1 MTNYWNAL
9 KNKFLKEDGIVSV
22 GFSDIVG
29 SGVAAVFWLY
39 IASAMNPGDYGEIH
53 YFLAI
58 AGMAQ
63 IISMLG
69 TSHALT
75 VYSAKKENIQS
86 TLFIISIIPTIISCI
101 IIIMIFNR
109 FDAGLLAIGYVV
121 FESVNAVVLGRKFY
135 RKYAKIILIQK
146 SLTIFLG
153 ISFFYAFGPAGIIF
167 ALVLTF
173 VPHLVI
179 FIKEF
184 YNTKIDFALL
194 KPRKNFIINN
204 YFMRLSAGSGGQIDK
219 LILAPLLGFSLLGN
233 YSLAVQIFSILIIFS
248 TIVFKYLLPQDA
260 SGISNRNLKKITI
273 IVAIGISIL
282 GILVLPKLI
291 TLFFPKFIEAVD
303 AIAIMSVAVV
313 PEAIVVIYTS
323 KMLGK
328 KKSKFVLT
336 SKLLALSIL
345 VIGFILLGPI
355 LGIIGLA
362 IIFVVTAT
370 FQACFLAIT
379 DKIENGEQNVK
390 QY

>member
-1 MTNYWNAL
+1 MTNYWNVI
-9 KNKFLKEDGIVSV
+9 KNKLLKEDGIVSV

-29 SGVAAVFWLY
+29 SGIAAVFWLY
-39 IASAMNPGDYGEIH
+39 IASVMNPGDYGEIH

-109 FDAGLLAIGYVV
+109 FDTGLLAIGYVV

-233 YSLAVQIFSILIIFS
+233 YSLVIQIFSILIIFS

-303 AIAIMSVAVV
+303 AITIMCIAVI
-313 PEAIVVIYTS
+313 PEAITMLYSS

-328 KKSKFVLT
+328 EKSKFVLIA
-336 SKLLALSIL
+336 KLLAVSII

-355 LGIIGLA
+355 LGIVGLA
-362 IIFVVTAT
+362 ITFVISVTL
-370 FQACFLAIT
+370 QASILAIA
-379 DKIENGEQNVK
+379 DKIDNGEQNVK

>member
-1 MTNYWNAL
+1 MTNYWNVI
-9 KNKFLKEDGIVSV
+9 KNKLLKEDGIVSV

-29 SGVAAVFWLY
+29 SGIAAVFWLY
-39 IASAMNPGDYGEIH
+39 IALVMNPGDYGEIH

-63 IISMLG
+63 IFSMLG

-101 IIIMIFNR
+101 IIIMIFDR

-121 FESVNAVVLGRKFY
+121 FESVNSVILGRKFY
-135 RKYAKIILIQK
+135 RKYAKMILVQK
-146 SLTIFLG
+146 SLTILLG
-153 ISFFYAFGPAGIIF
+153 ISFFYAFGPSGIIF

-173 VPHLVI
+173 IPHLAI

-184 YNTKIDFALL
+184 QNTKINFALL
-194 KPRKNFIINN
+194 KPRKNFLINN
-204 YFMRLSAGSGGQIDK
+204 YLMKLSGGFGGQIDK
-219 LILAPLLGFSLLGN
+219 IILAPLLGFSLLGN
-233 YSLAVQIFSILIIFS
+233 YSLAIQIFTILIIFS
-248 TIVFKYLLPQDA
+248 SVVFKYLLPQDA
-260 SGISNRNLKKITI
+260 SGASNRNLKKITI
-273 IVAIGISIL
+273 MTSIGISIF

-291 TLFFPKFIEAVD
+291 TLVFSEFVEAAD
-303 AIAIMSVAVV
+303 AIAIMSIAVI
-313 PEAIVVIYTS
+313 PEAITMLYSS

-328 KKSKFVLT
+328 EKSKFVLIA
-336 SKLLALSIL
+336 KLLAVSII

-355 LGIIGLA
+355 LGIVGLA
-362 IIFVVTAT
+362 ITFVIAAI

>member
-1 MTNYWNAL
+1 MTNYWNVI
-9 KNKFLKEDGIVSV
+9 KNKLMKEDGIISV
-22 GFSDIVG
+22 GFADIIG
-29 SGVAAVFWLY
+29 GGISAIFWLY
-39 IASAMNPGDYGEIH
+39 VASVMNPENYGEIH

-63 IISMLG
+63 IFSMVG
-69 TSHALT
+69 NSHALT

-86 TLFIISIIPTIISCI
+86 TLFILSTIPTIISCI
-101 IIIMIFNR
+101 IIIMIFDR

-121 FESVNAVVLGRKFY
+121 FESVNSVILGRKFY
-135 RKYAKIILIQK
+135 RKYAKMILVQK
-146 SLTIFLG
+146 SLTILLG
-153 ISFFYAFGPAGIIF
+153 ISFFYAFGPSGIIF

-173 VPHLVI
+173 IPHLAI

-184 YNTKIDFALL
+184 QNTKINFTLL

-204 YFMRLSAGSGGQIDK
+204 YLMKLSGGFGGQIDK
-219 LILAPLLGFSLLGN
+219 IILAPLLGFNLLGN
-233 YSLAVQIFSILIIFS
+233 YSLAIQIFTILIIFS
-248 TIVFKYLLPQDA
+248 SVVFKYLLPQDA
-260 SGISNRNLKKITI
+260 SGASNRNLKKITI
-273 IVAIGISIL
+273 MTSIGISIF

-291 TLFFPKFIEAVD
+291 TLVFSEFVEAAD
-303 AIAIMSVAVV
+303 AIAIMSIAVI
-313 PEAIVVIYTS
+313 PEAITMLYSS

-328 KKSKFVLT
+328 EKSKFVLIA
-336 SKLLALSIL
+336 KLLAVSII

-362 IIFVVTAT
+362 IIFVAAVTL
-370 FQACFLAIT
+370 QAAMLAIA

>member
-1 MTNYWNAL
+1 MTNYWNVI
-9 KNKFLKEDGIVSV
+9 KNKLMKEDGIISV
-22 GFSDIVG
+22 GFADIIG
-29 SGVAAVFWLY
+29 GGISAIFWLY
-39 IASAMNPGDYGEIH
+39 VASAMNPSDYGEIH

-58 AGMAQ
+58 AGTAQ

-75 VYSAKKENIQS
+75 VYSAKNENVQS

-109 FDAGLLAIGYVV
+109 FDAGLLAIGFVV

-146 SLTIFLG
+146 SLTMFIG
-153 ISFFYAFGPAGIIF
+153 ISFFYAFGPDGIIF
-167 ALVLTF
+167 ALALTF

-313 PEAIVVIYTS
+313 PEAIVVLYTS

-328 KKSKFVLT
+328 KNSKFVLT

-390 QY
+390 QH

>member
-39 IASAMNPGDYGEIH
+39 IASVMNPSDYGEIH

-63 IISMLG
+63 IVSMLG
-69 TSHALT
+69 SSHALT

-101 IIIMIFNR
+101 IIIMIFDR

-121 FESVNAVVLGRKFY
+121 FESVNSVILGRKFY
-135 RKYAKIILIQK
+135 RKYAKMILVQK
-146 SLTIFLG
+146 SLTILLG
-153 ISFFYAFGPAGIIF
+153 ISFFYAFGPSGIIF

-173 VPHLVI
+173 IPHLAI

-184 YNTKIDFALL
+184 QNTKINFALL

-204 YFMRLSAGSGGQIDK
+204 YLMKLSGGFGGQIDK
-219 LILAPLLGFSLLGN
+219 IILAPLLGFSLLGN
-233 YSLAVQIFSILIIFS
+233 YSLAIQIFTILIIFS
-248 TIVFKYLLPQDA
+248 SVVFKYLLPQDA
-260 SGISNRNLKKITI
+260 SGASNRNLKKITI
-273 IVAIGISIL
+273 MTSIGISIF

-291 TLFFPKFIEAVD
+291 TLVFPEFVEAAD
-303 AIAIMSVAVV
+303 AIAIMSIAVI
-313 PEAIVVIYTS
+313 PEAITMLYTS

-328 KKSKFVLT
+328 EKSKFVLAA
-336 SKLLALSIL
+336 KLISLVII

-362 IIFVVTAT
+362 IIFVAPITL
-370 FQACFLAIT
+370 QAGMLAIA

-390 QY
+390 

>member
-1 MTNYWNAL
+1 MTNYWNVI
-9 KNKFLKEDGIVSV
+9 KNKLLKEDGIVSV

-29 SGVAAVFWLY
+29 SGIAAVFWLY
-39 IASAMNPGDYGEIH
+39 IALVMNPGDYGEIH

-63 IISMLG
+63 IFSMLG

-101 IIIMIFNR
+101 IIIMIFDR

-121 FESVNAVVLGRKFY
+121 FESVNSVILGRKFY
-135 RKYAKIILIQK
+135 RKYAKMILVQK
-146 SLTIFLG
+146 SLTILLG
-153 ISFFYAFGPAGIIF
+153 ISFFYAFGPSGIIF

-173 VPHLVI
+173 IPHLAI

-184 YNTKIDFALL
+184 QNTKIHFTLL

-204 YFMRLSAGSGGQIDK
+204 YLMKLSGGFGGQIDK
-219 LILAPLLGFSLLGN
+219 IILAPLLGFSLLGN
-233 YSLAVQIFSILIIFS
+233 YSLAIQIFTILIIFS
-248 TIVFKYLLPQDA
+248 SVVFKYLLPQDA
-260 SGISNRNLKKITI
+260 SGASNRNLKKITI
-273 IVAIGISIL
+273 MTSIGISIF

-291 TLFFPKFIEAVD
+291 TLVFSEFVEAAD
-303 AIAIMSVAVV
+303 AIAIMSIAVI
-313 PEAIVVIYTS
+313 PEAITMLYSS

-328 KKSKFVLT
+328 EKSKFVLIA
-336 SKLLALSIL
+336 KLLAVSII

-355 LGIIGLA
+355 LGIVGLA
-362 IIFVVTAT
+362 ITFVIAAT

>member
-1 MTNYWNAL
+1 MVNYWNAI

-22 GFSDIVG
+22 GFSDIIG
-29 SGVAAVFWLY
+29 SGIAAVFWLY
-39 IASAMNPGDYGEIH
+39 IASVMNPNDYGEIH

-69 TSHALT
+69 SSHALT

-86 TLFIISIIPTIISCI
+86 TLFVISIIPTMISCI

-121 FESVNAVVLGRKFY
+121 FESVNSVVLGRKFY
-135 RKYAKIILIQK
+135 RKYAKMILIQK

-153 ISFFYAFGPAGIIF
+153 ISFFYAFGPNGIIF
-167 ALVLTF
+167 ALALTF
-173 VPHLVI
+173 VPHLII

-184 YNTKIDFALL
+184 YNTKIDFTLL

-204 YFMRLSAGSGGQIDK
+204 YFMRLSGSFGGQIDK

-233 YSLAVQIFSILIIFS
+233 YSLSIQIFSILIIFS
-248 TIVFKYLLPQDA
+248 AVVFKYLLPQDA
-260 SGISNRNLKKITI
+260 SGVSNRNLKKITI

-313 PEAIVVIYTS
+313 PEAIVMLYTS

-328 KKSKFVLT
+328 EKSKFVLT
-336 SKLLALSIL
+336 SKLLALSII

-362 IIFVVTAT
+362 IIFVVSAT
-370 FQACFLAIT
+370 FQAGFLAIT
-379 DKIENGEQNVK
+379 NKIENGEQNVK
-390 QY
+390 QH

>member
-1 MTNYWNAL
+1 MTNYWNVL

-39 IASAMNPGDYGEIH
+39 IASVMNPSDYGEIH

-63 IISMLG
+63 IVSMLG
-69 TSHALT
+69 SSHALT

-109 FDAGLLAIGYVV
+109 FDAGLLAIGFVV

-146 SLTIFLG
+146 SLTMFIG
-153 ISFFYAFGPAGIIF
+153 ISFFYAFGPDGIIF
-167 ALVLTF
+167 ALALTF

-233 YSLAVQIFSILIIFS
+233 YSLAIQIFSILIIFS

-313 PEAIVVIYTS
+313 PEAIVVLYTS

-328 KKSKFVLT
+328 EKSKFVLT
-336 SKLLALSIL
+336 SKLFALSII

-362 IIFVVTAT
+362 IIFVVSAT
-370 FQACFLAIT
+370 FQAGFLAIT
-379 DKIENGEQNVK
+379 NKIENGEQNVK
-390 QY
+390 QH

>member
-1 MTNYWNAL
+1 MANYWNTI
-9 KNKFLKEDGIVSV
+9 KNKFQKEDGIVSV

-39 IASAMNPGDYGEIH
+39 IASVMNPSDYGEIH

-58 AGMAQ
+58 AGTAQ

-69 TSHALT
+69 SSHALT

-146 SLTIFLG
+146 SLTMILG
-153 ISFFYAFGPAGIIF
+153 ISFFYVFGPAGIIF

-233 YSLAVQIFSILIIFS
+233 YSLAIQIFSILIIFS

-313 PEAIVVIYTS
+313 PEAIVVLYTS

-328 KKSKFVLT
+328 EKSKFVLT

-362 IIFVVTAT
+362 IIFVVMAT

-379 DKIENGEQNVK
+379 DKIENGGQNVK
-390 QY
+390 QH

>member
-1 MTNYWNAL
+1 MTNYWNVI
-9 KNKFLKEDGIVSV
+9 KNKLLKEDGIVSV

-29 SGVAAVFWLY
+29 SGIAAVFWLY
-39 IASAMNPGDYGEIH
+39 VASVINPSDYGEIH

-58 AGMAQ
+58 AGTAHT
-63 IISMLG
+63 ISMLG

-101 IIIMIFNR
+101 IIIMIFDR

-121 FESVNAVVLGRKFY
+121 FESVNSVILGRKFY
-135 RKYAKIILIQK
+135 RKYAKMILVQK
-146 SLTIFLG
+146 SLTILLG
-153 ISFFYAFGPAGIIF
+153 ISFFYAFGPSGIIF

-173 VPHLVI
+173 IPHLAI

-184 YNTKIDFALL
+184 QNTKINFTLL

-204 YFMRLSAGSGGQIDK
+204 YLMKLSGGFGGQIDK
-219 LILAPLLGFSLLGN
+219 IILAPLLGFSLLGN
-233 YSLAVQIFSILIIFS
+233 YSLAIQIFTILIIFS
-248 TIVFKYLLPQDA
+248 SVVFKYLLPQDA
-260 SGISNRNLKKITI
+260 SGASNRNLKKITI
-273 IVAIGISIL
+273 MTSIGISIF

-291 TLFFPKFIEAVD
+291 TLVFSEFVEAAD
-303 AIAIMSVAVV
+303 AIAIMSIAVI
-313 PEAIVVIYTS
+313 PEAITMLYSS

-328 KKSKFVLT
+328 EKSKFVLIA
-336 SKLLALSIL
+336 KLLAVSII

-355 LGIIGLA
+355 LGIVGLA
-362 IIFVVTAT
+362 ITFVIAAI

>member
-1 MTNYWNAL
+1 MANYWNTI
-9 KNKFLKEDGIVSV
+9 KNKFQKEDGIVSV

-39 IASAMNPGDYGEIH
+39 IASVMNPSDYGEIH

-58 AGMAQ
+58 AGTAQ

-69 TSHALT
+69 SSHALT

-146 SLTIFLG
+146 SLTMILG
-153 ISFFYAFGPAGIIF
+153 ISFFYVFGPAGIIF

-204 YFMRLSAGSGGQIDK
+204 YFMRLSTGFGGQIDK

-233 YSLAVQIFSILIIFS
+233 YSLAVQIFLILIIFS

-313 PEAIVVIYTS
+313 PEAIVVLYTS

-328 KKSKFVLT
+328 EKSKFVLT
-336 SKLLALSIL
+336 SKLLALSII

-362 IIFVVTAT
+362 IIFVVAAI

-390 QY
+390 QH